1 MSYINKNELVNA
13 LERIDIPSPEAIA
26 IAEDA
31 FSHEDKLGIAMLWGI
46 RKFGANASVSVTEF
60 RSCSKINNLDYFKTA
75 ARLAKN

>member
-1 MSYINKNELVNA
+1 MSYINKEELVNA
-13 LERIDIPSPEAIA
+13 LERIDIPRPEAIQ
-26 IAEDA
+26 ISEDA

-46 RKFGANASVSVTEF
+46 RNFGTKAATSVTEF